1 MIKLKLKSNNN
12 KIGRSVNL
20 VLNFASNV
28 KHHIFTAACMV
39 AWASLGAL
47 VVKDPPA
54 KAGDIRDVGSNP
66 ESRRSPGGGHGN
78 LHEYSCLENA
88 MDRGAWGAIIYT
100 GANSQIRLK

>member
-28 KHHIFTAACMV
+28 KHHSFTAACMV

-47 VVKDPPA
+47 VIKDPPA

-100 GANSQIRLK
+100 GANSQI